1 MDSKRDR
8 LIFLESMGKRL
19 VKAVGPSYR
28 ASLCVGYEYTHDHAA
43 WGLPPRE
50 GGYGLVSVLLRPG
63 RKHVT
68 FAGDRKFARS
78 VEAVLTGELGR
89 QGRFPSLDSEDFD
102 FFREGWEPEWSDKA
116 AAASWKPARVD
127 GRAA

>member
-1 MDSKRDR
+1 MESKRER
-8 LIFLESMGKRL
+8 LIFLESMAKRL
-19 VKAVGPSYR
+19 VKAVGPLYR
-28 ASLCVGYEYTHDHAA
+28 ASLCVGYEYTNDHEA

-68 FAGDRKFARS
+68 FAGDRKLARS
-78 VEAVLTGELGR
+78 VEAVLTGELG
-89 QGRFPSLDSEDFD
+89 QHGKFPSLNSEDFD

-116 AAASWKPARVD
+116 AAGSWEPVRPI
-127 GRAA
+127 GEAA